1 MKRVYTADNVA
12 MAWHVR
18 NLLEQQ
24 DIAAIV
30 RNDKLYS
37 VAGEMPVHEC
47 LPEVWVEE
55 KLNVRRAEQII
66 RTLAL
71 PVSEEGEEWTC
82 GNCDV
87 VNAASFDLCWN
98 CQYTNDAID

>member
-18 NLLEQQ
+18 NLLEQH

-66 RTLAL
+66 RKLAI
-71 PVSEEGEEWTC
+71 PVPEEGEEWNC
-82 GNCDV
+82 GNCDE

>member
-18 NLLEQQ
+18 NLLEQY

-55 KLNVRRAEQII
+55 ELKVRRAEQII
-66 RTLAL
+66 RKLAR
-71 PVSEEGEEWTC
+71 PVSEQGEEWNC
-82 GNCDV
+82 GNCGEA
-87 VNAASFDLCWN
+87 NAASFDLCWN
-98 CQYTNDAID
+98 CQYTNEAID

>member
-1 MKRVYTADNVA
+1 MKLVYTADNVA

-18 NLLEQQ
+18 NLLEQY

-55 KLNVRRAEQII
+55 QLMVRRAEQII
-66 RTLAL
+66 RKLAI
-71 PVSEEGEEWTC
+71 PVSEQGEEWKCKNC
-82 GNCDV
+82 GE

-98 CQYTNDAID
+98 CQDTNEAID